1 MADVDEMRETEIEG
15 KPVVPGVVYIS
26 SIPKRM
32 GPVHIRQLWGK
43 FGELGRIYLAA
54 NQKAKKSTHKYKEDD
69 FHEGWVEFKKKKH
82 AKICANTLNAQPIEG
97 TKKKSK
103 FAGQMWN
110 IKYLVIFVTKMYKF
124 SRRVI
129 LWFSTKLVGTT

>member
-1 MADVDEMRETEIEG
+1 MGIYVFQIR
-15 KPVVPGVVYIS
+15 K